1 MFRRSDGRFE
11 IPPGGLF
18 LGWVYI
24 SFQFSLADIPSRT
37 FPPSGRPSERRNH
50 IFLSCPAAGGGSRHI
65 GRAPG
70 PHIPPVCKDAG
81 RTACGTA
88 VRPPQ
93 GRENKQHYAANACG
107 RLQ

>member
-37 FPPSGRPSERRNH
+37 FPRPGVRPSAGTTF
-50 IFLSCPAAGGGSRHI
+50 FLLFG
-65 GRAPG
+65 
-70 PHIPPVCKDAG
+70 
-81 RTACGTA
+81 A
-88 VRPPQ
+88 VTDVTVR
-93 GRENKQHYAANACG
+93 
-107 RLQ
+107 